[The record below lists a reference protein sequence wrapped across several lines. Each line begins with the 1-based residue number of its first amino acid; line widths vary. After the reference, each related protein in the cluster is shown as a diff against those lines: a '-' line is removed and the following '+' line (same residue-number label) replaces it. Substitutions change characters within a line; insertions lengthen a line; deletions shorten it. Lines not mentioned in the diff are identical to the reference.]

1 MTVDLHTHAPLHWLM
16 ADFHVGVRPDAG
28 VRLDLTFEEHWE
40 ALSPMVDRREP
51 RSGGRSRVIQE
62 IIGRDSLELLGLVPS
77 P

>member
-16 ADFHVGVRPDAG
+16 ADYHEGVRPDAG

-51 RSGGRSRVIQE
+51 LPRVPEEVIDE

-77 P
+77 H